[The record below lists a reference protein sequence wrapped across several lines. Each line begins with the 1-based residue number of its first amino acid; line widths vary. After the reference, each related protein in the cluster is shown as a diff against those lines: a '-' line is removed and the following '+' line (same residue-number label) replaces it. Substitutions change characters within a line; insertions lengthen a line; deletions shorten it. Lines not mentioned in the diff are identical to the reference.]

1 MTQLCIKSKDHDTLK
16 VLCPLPTYRIGA
28 VSARGSQLGRK
39 KTFYWTTP
47 PTNNPPRFSFPA
59 NSVQPHHGND
69 RFRSEPFLSNSTIF
83 PKQFFVQHLP
93 SIQISFLLFLSRRFQ
108 SLFSESRH
116 LLLPPFVCPKDLWFI
131 FCFCALPFRQTTR
144 LLQCC
149 KQHLFWRARV
159 SSCVYA
165 RAGRSLFV
173 KKPYGGLSD
182 HLPSTIF
189 VSTKVRSFWEMAFQ
203 TTVKYRPR

>member
-1 MTQLCIKSKDHDTLK
+1 MIPSKYC
-16 VLCPLPTYRIGA
+16 VLCLPIGLELY
-28 VSARGSQLGRK
+28 QLGVHNWAEK
-39 KTFYWTTP
+39 KHFIERRRRQIILHDSVFP
-47 PTNNPPRFSFPA
+47 PIPFNPITA
-59 NSVQPHHGND
+59 MTDLD
-69 RFRSEPFLSNSTIF
+69 RNHFCRILPFF
-83 PKQFFVQHLP
+83 PKQFFVQLLP

-149 KQHLFWRARV
+149 KQHPFWRARV